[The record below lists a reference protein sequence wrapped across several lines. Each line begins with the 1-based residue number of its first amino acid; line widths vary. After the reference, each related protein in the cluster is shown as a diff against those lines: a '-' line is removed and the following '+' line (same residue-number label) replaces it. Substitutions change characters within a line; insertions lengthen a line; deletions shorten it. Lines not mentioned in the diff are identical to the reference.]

1 MRRKTIVI
9 TYALAFSLLLSG
21 CGAGLNAAT
30 TKITR
35 VTDGSEITIR
45 ENGSE
50 IRVVNLTL
58 VDTEDGAAVVVA
70 MIVNQGTDSDQL
82 LGFSVQGVQATLTG
96 ETELLPNK
104 PLFFEGEQANAKA
117 VFLGANPKPGTHV
130 TVSIGFAKAGFVTAD
145 VIIRDKRDDF
155 KNVISGTPL
164 TSADTAAT
172 ADTATVTE

>member
-1 MRRKTIVI
+1 MRRTSIVI
-9 TYALAFSLLLSG
+9 TSALAFSLLLSG
-21 CGAGLNAAT
+21 CGAGQNAAT

-35 VTDGSEITIR
+35 VTDGTEITIR

-58 VDTEDGAAVVVA
+58 VDTGDGAAVVVA
-70 MIVNQGTDSDQL
+70 NIINQGTESDQL

-96 ETELLPNK
+96 ETILLPNK

-117 VFLGANPKPGTHV
+117 VFPGANPKPGTHV
-130 TVSIGFAKAGFVTAD
+130 TISLGFAKAGFVTAE

-155 KNVISGTPL
+155 KNVISG
-164 TSADTAAT
+164 AT
-172 ADTATVTE
+172 LATVDTATVTE

>member
-1 MRRKTIVI
+1 MRRTSIVI
-9 TYALAFSLLLSG
+9 TSALAFSLLLSG
-21 CGAGLNAAT
+21 CGAGQNAAT

-35 VTDGSEITIR
+35 VTDGTEITIR

-58 VDTEDGAAVVVA
+58 VDTGDGAAVVVA
-70 MIVNQGTDSDQL
+70 NIINQGTESDQL

-96 ETELLPNK
+96 ETILLPNK

-117 VFLGANPKPGTHV
+117 VFPGANPKPGTHV
-130 TVSIGFAKAGFVTAD
+130 TISLGFAKAGFVTAE

-155 KNVISGTPL
+155 KNVISG
-164 TSADTAAT
+164 AT
-172 ADTATVTE
+172 LATDDTATVNE

>member
-1 MRRKTIVI
+1 MRRQSLVI
-9 TYALAFSLLLSG
+9 TSALSLSVLLTG
-21 CGAGLNAAT
+21 CAAGQNAPT
-30 TKITR
+30 RMITK
-35 VTDGSEITIR
+35 VTDGQEITVN

-70 MIVNQGTDSDQL
+70 TIINQGDEPDQL
-82 LGFSVQGVQATLTG
+82 LGISVQGVQAVLTG
-96 ETELLPNK
+96 ETALLKDK

-117 VFLGANPKPGTHV
+117 VFPGANPKPGTHV
-130 TVSIGFAKAGFVTAD
+130 KVSLGFAKAGFVSAD

-155 KNVISGTPL
+155 KNVISGAKL
-164 TSADTAAT
+164 LA

>member
-1 MRRKTIVI
+1 MRRTSIVI
-9 TYALAFSLLLSG
+9 TSALALSLLLSG
-21 CGAGLNAAT
+21 CGAGQNAAT
-30 TKITR
+30 RMITR
-35 VTDGSEITIR
+35 VTDGQEITVK

-70 MIVNQGTDSDQL
+70 TIVNQGSEPDQL
-82 LGFSVQGVQATLTG
+82 LGISVQGVEANLTG
-96 ETELLPNK
+96 ETALLPNK

-117 VFLGANPKPGTHV
+117 VFPGANPQAGTHV
-130 TVSIGFAKAGFVTAD
+130 KLSLGFAKAGFVSAD

-155 KNVISGTPL
+155 KNVISGAKL
-164 TSADTAAT
+164 ST

>member
-1 MRRKTIVI
+1 MRRKSIVI
-9 TYALAFSLLLSG
+9 TSALAFSLLLSG
-21 CGAGLNAAT
+21 CGAGQSAAT
-30 TKITR
+30 RMITR
-35 VTDGSEITIR
+35 VTDGTEVTIR

-70 MIVNQGTDSDQL
+70 TIVNQGTESDQL
-82 LGFSVQGVQATLTG
+82 LGFSVQGMQATLGG
-96 ETELLPNK
+96 ETALLPNK

-117 VFLGANPKPGTHV
+117 VFLGANPQPGTHV
-130 TVSIGFAKAGFVTAD
+130 TISLGFAKAGFVTAE

-155 KNVISGTPL
+155 KNVISGAEIAT
-164 TSADTAAT
+164 ADA

>member
-1 MRRKTIVI
+1 MRRTSIVI
-9 TYALAFSLLLSG
+9 TSALAFSLLLSG
-21 CGAGLNAAT
+21 CGAGQNAAT

-35 VTDGSEITIR
+35 VTDGNEITIR

-58 VDTEDGAAVVVA
+58 VDTGDGAAVVVA
-70 MIVNQGTDSDQL
+70 NIINQGTDSDQL

-96 ETELLPNK
+96 ETMLLPNK

-117 VFLGANPKPGTHV
+117 VFSRANAKPGTYV
-130 TVSIGFAKAGFVTAD
+130 TISVGFAKAGFVSAE

-155 KNVISGTPL
+155 KNVISGAEL
-164 TSADTAAT
+164 TT

>member
-9 TYALAFSLLLSG
+9 TSALAFSLLLSG

-30 TKITR
+30 TKISR
-35 VTDGSEITIR
+35 VTDGNEITIR

-58 VDTEDGAAVVVA
+58 VDTQDGAAVVVA
-70 MIVNQGTDSDQL
+70 TIINQGAESDQL
-82 LGFSVQGVQATLTG
+82 LGFSVQGVQATLSG
-96 ETELLPNK
+96 ETALLPNK

-117 VFLGANPKPGTHV
+117 VFSGANAKPGTHV
-130 TVSIGFAKAGFVTAD
+130 TVSLGFAKAGFVSAE

-155 KNVISGTPL
+155 KNVTSGV
-164 TSADTAAT
+164 TSATI
-172 ADTATVTE
+172 DTATITATE

>member
-1 MRRKTIVI
+1 MRRKSIVI
-9 TYALAFSLLLSG
+9 TSALAFSLLLSG
-21 CGAGLNAAT
+21 CGAGQNAAT

-35 VTDGSEITIR
+35 VTDGNEITVR

-58 VDTEDGAAVVVA
+58 VDTADGAAVVVA
-70 MIVNQGTDSDQL
+70 TIINQGTEPDQL
-82 LGFSVQGVQATLTG
+82 LGFSVQGVQATLSG
-96 ETELLPNK
+96 ESALLPNK

-130 TVSIGFAKAGFVTAD
+130 KVSIGFAKAGFVSAD

-155 KNVISGTPL
+155 KNVISGATL
-164 TSADTAAT
+164 VT
-172 ADTATVTE
+172 ADTTTATATATE

>member
-9 TYALAFSLLLSG
+9 TSALVFSLLLSG

-35 VTDGSEITIR
+35 VTDGNEITIR

-50 IRVVNLTL
+50 IRVVNLTI
-58 VDTEDGAAVVVA
+58 VDTQDGAAVVVA
-70 MIVNQGTDSDQL
+70 TIINQGTESDQF
-82 LGFSVQGVQATLTG
+82 LGFSVQGAPATLTG
-96 ETELLPNK
+96 ETALLPNK

-117 VFLGANPKPGTHV
+117 VFLNAKPKPGTHV
-130 TVSIGFAKAGFVTAD
+130 TVSLGFAKAGFVSAE
-145 VIIRDKRDDF
+145 VIVRDKRDDF
-155 KNVISGTPL
+155 KNVISGAEL
-164 TSADTAAT
+164 AT